1 MQINFLPLKSKHD
14 IDGALNKYKR
24 IPQIQME
31 GGDLWSNIGMCFF
44 KKRKYVAVSALDILL
59 FAPIILIYYINF
71 VPTLKLVKY
80 FI

>member
-1 MQINFLPLKSKHD
+1 
-14 IDGALNKYKR
+14 
-24 IPQIQME
+24 ME

-59 FAPIILIYYINF
+59 FALIILIYYIDF